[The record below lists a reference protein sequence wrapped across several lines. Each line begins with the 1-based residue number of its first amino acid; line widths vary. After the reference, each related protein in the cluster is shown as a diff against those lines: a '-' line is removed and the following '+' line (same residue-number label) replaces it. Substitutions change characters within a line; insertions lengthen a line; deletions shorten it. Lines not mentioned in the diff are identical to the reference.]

1 MGGRR
6 GAGALRKPMFTL
18 THYPLCPFSRSI
30 RLALAECQVDVRF
43 EEEKPWGWNDS
54 FLAINPAGTLPVL
67 TLQSHEAVC
76 GAYAI
81 SEYLSDTG
89 VDEMGDKRAFFFFP
103 GDELERSEVR
113 RLVDWFHVKFDGEV
127 TGYLLGEKLHRR
139 FDPGLGGAPDMELV
153 RAGQANLRYHL
164 GYIGHLFEARNWLAG
179 EHLSFADLAA
189 AAHLSCVDYLG
200 DVPWHEA
207 EPAKE
212 WYARIKSRPSFRTLL
227 TDRVPGLKPPEH
239 YADPDF

>member
-1 MGGRR
+1 M
-6 GAGALRKPMFTL
+6 ATL
-18 THYPLCPFSRSI
+18 IHYSLCPFSRSI
-30 RLALAECQVDVRF
+30 RLALAECDIETRF
-43 EEEKPWGWNDS
+43 EQEKPWDWNEG
-54 FLAINPAGTLPVL
+54 FLVVNPAGTLPVL
-67 TLQSHEAVC
+67 RDGSVVTVC

-81 SEYLSDTG
+81 SEYLADTEA
-89 VDEMGDKRAFFFFP
+89 DATGDARAFAFFP
-103 GDELERSEVR
+103 GDEAERAEVR
-113 RLVDWFHVKFDGEV
+113 RLVDWFHGKFNDEV
-127 TGYLLGEKLHRR
+127 SAYLLGEKLYRR
-139 FDPGLGGAPDMELV
+139 FDPGRGGGAPDMDLV

-164 GYIGHLFEARNWLAG
+164 SYIGHLSSTRNWLAG

-212 WYARIKSRPSFRTLL
+212 WYARIKSRRSFRTLL
-227 TDRVPGLKPPEH
+227 TDRVPALKPPEH